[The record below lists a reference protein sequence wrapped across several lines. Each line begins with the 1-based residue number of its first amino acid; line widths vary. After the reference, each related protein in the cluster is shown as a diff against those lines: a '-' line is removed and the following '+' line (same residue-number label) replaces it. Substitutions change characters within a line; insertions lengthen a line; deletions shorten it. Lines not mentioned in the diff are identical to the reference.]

1 MYSVYILYSGLL
13 SKYYIGQTSDF
24 AARLLQ
30 HNTGES
36 TYTSKGIPWEA
47 ILVIEVASRKDAII
61 LEKKLKNLSG
71 KRLIDFITRHSKKE

>member
-47 ILVIEVASRKDAII
+47 ILVIEVAS
-61 LEKKLKNLSG
+61 
-71 KRLIDFITRHSKKE
+71 